1 MWPLSQTMASRLA
14 LKPRAAL
21 IMFQMWIALWWWCT
35 QITINPGRSL
45 QLPAEAALLCKDW
58 LLQYV
63 MRRSWARSSSNRER
77 ESCRRHPRSNVVFG
91 ERWHA
96 RFFLLTPLCPLSV
109 LLAKEGITNTPFNH
123 CGPVFV
129 EPIWTSALSQ
139 SIFSSVIIAARSSS
153 SIFCPKT
160 DNTRNNAGAALPP
173 LWPGVS
179 ICKRQL
185 ISTYVPCVFNKS
197 TWSTWNPIQIIAEHV
212 NYTYFALYQ
221 TPPPPNS
228 THLSAE
234 RNWIFC

>member
-63 MRRSWARSSSNRER
+63 MRRSWARSSTNRER

-96 RFFLLTPLCPLSV
+96 RFFLLTPLCCVPV
-109 LLAKEGITNTPFNH
+109 LLARQGITNTPFNH

-153 SIFCPKT
+153 
-160 DNTRNNAGAALPP
+160 
-173 LWPGVS
+173 
-179 ICKRQL
+179 
-185 ISTYVPCVFNKS
+185 
-197 TWSTWNPIQIIAEHV
+197 
-212 NYTYFALYQ
+212 
-221 TPPPPNS
+221 
-228 THLSAE
+228 
-234 RNWIFC
+234 